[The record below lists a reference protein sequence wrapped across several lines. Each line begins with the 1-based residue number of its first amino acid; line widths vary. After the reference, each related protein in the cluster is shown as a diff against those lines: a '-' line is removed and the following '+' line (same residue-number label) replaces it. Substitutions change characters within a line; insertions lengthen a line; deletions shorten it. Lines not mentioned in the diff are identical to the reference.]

1 MANNIKVTI
10 VEDDFFI
17 GNFIVSSLTS
27 IGYEVADL
35 CNSFDSFVES
45 YQRCVPDLVLL
56 DIKIE
61 GEKTGIDVAA
71 YLRSK
76 SDIPFVFISTLNDK
90 KTIDDAKKTRPSAYL
105 IKPFDEDDLY
115 AAIEIALFNHAAQL
129 QPVENPAEDSII
141 LPGFI
146 FIKQKQ
152 SFIKIALRDIIYL
165 ESIGNYIKLFTKME
179 TFTIRQSINTLEA
192 SFPTYFFRVHRSYLV
207 NLHFAQ
213 KIAESSIEM
222 TNKTAI
228 PISRNIYNKLLDSI
242 RVINK

>member
-1 MANNIKVTI
+1 MANSIKVTI

-17 GNFIVSSLTS
+17 GNFIVSSITN
-27 IGYEVADL
+27 IGYEVVDL
-35 CNSFDSFVES
+35 CNSYDSFVAS
-45 YQRCVPDLVLL
+45 YQGCVPDLVLL

-71 YLRSK
+71 YLRTK
-76 SDIPFVFISTLNDK
+76 ADIPFVFISSLNDK

-129 QPVENPAEDSII
+129 KPVEKPAEDSII
-141 LPGFI
+141 LPDFI

-165 ESIGNYIKLFTKME
+165 ESVGNYIKLFMEKE
-179 TFTIRQSINTLEA
+179 TFTIRQSINTLET
-192 SFPTYFFRVHRSYLV
+192 SFPNYFFRVHRSYLV

-213 KIAESSIEM
+213 KIEESTIEM
-222 TNKTAI
+222 VNKTAI
-228 PISRNIYNKLLDSI
+228 PISRNIYAKLLDSI
-242 RVINK
+242 QIINK

>member
-1 MANNIKVTI
+1 MTNRIKVTI

-17 GNFIVSSLTS
+17 GNFIVSSLTG

-35 CNSFDSFVES
+35 CSSYDSFVAS
-45 YQRCVPDLVLL
+45 YQNCVPDLVLL

-61 GEKTGIDVAA
+61 GKKTGIDVAT

-76 SDIPFVFISTLNDK
+76 SEIPFVFISSLNDK

-129 QPVENPAEDSII
+129 KPEEKPTENSII
-141 LPGFI
+141 LPDFI

-152 SFIKIALRDIIYL
+152 TFIKIALRDIIYL
-165 ESIGNYIKLFTKME
+165 ESVGNYIKLFIEKE
-179 TFTIRQSINTLEA
+179 TFTIRQSINVLET

-213 KIAESSIEM
+213 RIAESTIEM
-222 TNKTAI
+222 VNKTAI
-228 PISRNIYNKLLDSI
+228 PISRNIYAKLLESV

>member
-1 MANNIKVTI
+1 MANSIKVTI
-10 VEDDFFI
+10 VEDDFLI
-17 GNFIVSSLTS
+17 GNFIVNSLTN
-27 IGYEVADL
+27 IGYEVVDL
-35 CNSFDSFVES
+35 CNSYDSFVAS
-45 YQRCVPDLVLL
+45 YQGCVPDLVLL

-71 YLRSK
+71 YLRTK
-76 SDIPFVFISTLNDK
+76 ADIPFVFISSLNDK
-90 KTIDDAKKTRPSAYL
+90 KTIDDAKKTKPSAYL

-129 QPVENPAEDSII
+129 QPVEKPAEDSII
-141 LPGFI
+141 LPDFI

-165 ESIGNYIKLFTKME
+165 ESVGNYIKLFMEKE

-192 SFPTYFFRVHRSYLV
+192 SFPNYFFRVHRSYLV

-213 KIAESSIEM
+213 KIAESTIEM
-222 TNKTAI
+222 ANKTAI
-228 PISRNIYNKLLDSI
+228 PISRNIYAKLLDSI

>member
-129 QPVENPAEDSII
+129 KPVEKPAEDSII
-141 LPGFI
+141 LPDFI

-165 ESIGNYIKLFTKME
+165 ESVGNYIKLFMEKE
-179 TFTIRQSINTLEA
+179 TFTIRQSINTLET